1 MHSIL
6 ISVLCI
12 FFILYNDQQMHKYFT
27 NYHTPATCFDAV
39 VVIPRESLVSTLP
52 RYTSMSNAVV
62 GNIISN
68 LKLFHIGFM
77 LLNLDV

>member
-1 MHSIL
+1 MYSIL

-27 NYHTPATCFDAV
+27 NYHTPATCFDAI
-39 VVIPRESLVSTLP
+39 VIPRESLVSTLP
-52 RYTSMSNAVV
+52 SYTSMPNAVV

-77 LLNLDV
+77 LLNLNV